1 MPRLLE
7 RDDVMRTAVDLGRAQ
22 EVWSENYDS
31 ASGEFSFSLPHG
43 GLYQVV
49 VMRMSPLKIEKR
61 TENKTIP
68 YGLLRDKLGEWS
80 YEADRAMDD
89 EICGMFDCLRENA

>member
-7 RDDVMRTAVDLGRAQ
+7 KDDVMRAAVDLGRAQ

-43 GLYQVV
+43 GFYQIV
-49 VMRMSPLKIEKR
+49 VMRMSPSKIEKCA
-61 TENKTIP
+61 EKKTIP
-68 YGLLRDKLGEWS
+68 YGLLREKLNGWS
-80 YEADRAMDD
+80 YEADREMDD
-89 EICGMFDCLRENA
+89 EICGMFDFLKENA